1 MSETMIIKPCP
12 FCGYKRIYLVEVF
25 SEIWARCDKCKALGP
40 TGATDEEAIRLWNN
54 MQAATRKGEPVES
67 EF

>member
-1 MSETMIIKPCP
+1 MSDTKPCP
-12 FCGYKRIYLVEVF
+12 FCGYDAELVVGLYGVSF
-25 SEIWARCDKCKALGP
+25 VMCNNPLCSARGPRGTSE
-40 TGATDEEAIRLWNN
+40 TDSGNLWNN